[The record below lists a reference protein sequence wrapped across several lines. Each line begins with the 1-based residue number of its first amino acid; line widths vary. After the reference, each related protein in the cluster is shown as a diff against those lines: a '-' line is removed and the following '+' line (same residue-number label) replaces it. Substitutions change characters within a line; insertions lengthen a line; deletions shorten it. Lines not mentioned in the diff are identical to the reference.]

1 MEVYP
6 AGRPTAILGNVMNR
20 SACILQGPVRTPR
33 PGRVRRRVAQS
44 FNRLISPFI
53 MRYHPHSF
61 LLTASLVVALGAG
74 AVFAE
79 ENAAAPSS
87 EALRAQGK
95 TMLGTLPD
103 RMPGAEKDTPELI
116 ALGREL
122 YFDKRLS
129 ANNSQSCNTC
139 HAVEGGKGGV
149 DNEPTSVGA
158 FGKRGGRNSPTVL
171 NAGLQLAQFWDG
183 RARDL
188 AAQAKGPIL
197 NPIEMGMPSEQA
209 VIEKLSKTEY
219 PQKFATVFAGEK
231 EPLTYDNLAQAI
243 AAFERT
249 LITRDR
255 FDQFLKGRNTALNDT
270 ELKGLKMFLTAGCVA
285 CHNGPLVG
293 GNSYQKL
300 GVVNAY
306 KNDDLGRFAVTK
318 DEADKQR
325 FKVPTLRNI
334 ALTAPYFHDGAQVS
348 LEDAIRE
355 MGWLQLGRKLEP
367 DEVQSIAAFLRTLT
381 DEERATAGTH

>member
-1 MEVYP
+1 MHLN
-6 AGRPTAILGNVMNR
+6 TR
-20 SACILQGPVRTPR
+20 SL
-33 PGRVRRRVAQS
+33 
-44 FNRLISPFI
+44 
-53 MRYHPHSF
+53 
-61 LLTASLVVALGAG
+61 LLTSALLLALAAG
-74 AVFAE
+74 AL
-79 ENAAAPSS
+79 AATESAATPSP
-87 EALRAQGK
+87 EPLRAQGK
-95 TMLGTLPD
+95 AILGTLPE
-103 RMPGAEKDTPELI
+103 RMPGAEKDTPALI

-149 DNEPTSVGA
+149 DNQPTSLGA

-183 RARDL
+183 RAGDL

-209 VIEKLSKTEY
+209 VLEKLAKTEY
-219 PQKFATVFAGEK
+219 PQKFAKVFAGEK
-231 EPLTYDNLAQAI
+231 EPLTYDNLARAI
-243 AAFERT
+243 AAYERT
-249 LITRDR
+249 LLTRDR
-255 FDQFLKGRNTALNDT
+255 FDEFLKGRDTALNEV
-270 ELKGLKMFLTAGCVA
+270 ELKGLHTFISTGCVA

-300 GVVNAY
+300 GVANTY
-306 KNDDLGRFAVTK
+306 KTDDLGRFAVTK
-318 DEADKQR
+318 DEADKHR

-334 ALTAPYFHDGAQVS
+334 ALTGPYFHDGAQGT
-348 LEDAIRE
+348 LDEAIRE
-355 MGWLQLGRKLEP
+355 MAWLQLGRKLEQ

-381 DEERATAGTH
+381 DAERAMALPR